1 VLAMHRPDLFMIKIK
16 QDDITY
22 TVTIDKQES
31 TFIKHVPEENIRLLE
46 YLVYSLGLNSDT
58 CKVDI
63 TIKPK

>member
-1 VLAMHRPDLFMIKIK
+1 MHRPDLFMIKIK

-31 TFIKHVPEENIRLLE
+31 IFIKHVPEENIRLLE
-46 YLVYSLGLNSDT
+46 YLVYSLGLNSDA

-63 TIKPK
+63 KIKSK